1 MKPYLDFFL
10 MKILLFSL
18 LFLLP
23 VLLQAQLPP
32 QEGNGEKQVNKDEQL
47 STTTFGGRVVKILIS
62 NGDTIPVVAY
72 DPIEFSFTRNFDSR
86 DERKRYHQWRAY
98 AIKVYP
104 YAAEAIRIYRKTEAE
119 TKGMNKRQRKKYTK
133 EREKDIKLEYEDKLK
148 KLTKTQG
155 YILIKMVERELEQP
169 FYKVISELRG
179 GWSAF
184 RWQSVSRWYGY
195 NLKDGYNPADDPILE
210 SILKDLNISYEY
222 DLNAPESE
230 QAPSE

>member
-1 MKPYLDFFL
+1 MKLFIL
-10 MKILLFSL
+10 NLLLLFPL
-18 LFLLP
+18 LLL
-23 VLLQAQLPP
+23 AQRPSDEGGEEQPP
-32 QEGNGEKQVNKDEQL
+32 SNGEQF
-47 STTTFGGRVVKILIS
+47 STTKFGGRVVKILIS
-62 NGDTIPVVAY
+62 GGDTIPVVDY
-72 DPIEFSFTRNFDSR
+72 DPIEFSFTRDFNSR

-104 YAAEAIRIYRKTEAE
+104 YAAEAIRIYRKTMAE
-119 TKGMNKRQRKKYTK
+119 TEGMSKGEKKRYTK

-184 RWQSVSRWYGY
+184 RWQSVGRWYGY
-195 NLKDGYNPADDPILE
+195 NLKDGYDAEEDPLLE

-230 QAPSE
+230 QAPKK